1 MTRHLGFRGLL
12 AVTVERKGAAMM
24 ELIGDLIRGNE
35 EIEALELG
43 HRATGWVALADLYP
57 DSVQD
62 PTSPWY
68 VGAPW
73 HPGGAR

>member
-1 MTRHLGFRGLL
+1 
-12 AVTVERKGAAMM
+12 MM

-68 VGAPW
+68 VGDS
-73 HPGGAR
+73 R